1 MKRILSYSLLGLV
14 AFLLFLLLL
23 APATLLTNQIGAR
36 LAGFSVQEVEGT
48 ATDGSMLGVRWHG
61 ARIERLTWRWR
72 PLALFAGR
80 VEFSLKVDDPEVK
93 LTGNAAIEL
102 NRRIGFRDL
111 AGRLP
116 LSRLG
121 NLAGSAKPPLEGMAE
136 LNLRELD
143 LNAAGRPLTAR
154 GVVRLSNLR
163 TTLGQ
168 PLNLGDYVVQ
178 LDSANAEGVR
188 GNIKDDNAPL
198 ALEGTMSVLPDGRY
212 RINGQAAIRDAGN
225 QALRQAMSL
234 LGPPG
239 GDGRWALN
247 FSGVLAP

>member
-1 MKRILSYSLLGLV
+1 MKRILGYSLLGLV

-23 APATLLTNQIGAR
+23 APATLLTDQIGAR
-36 LAGFSVQEVEGT
+36 LVGFSVQGVEGT
-48 ATDGSMLGVRWHG
+48 ATDGSMLGARWRG

-80 VEFSLKVDDPEVK
+80 LEFNLKTDDPEVK
-93 LTGNAAIEL
+93 LTGNAAIGL

-116 LSRLG
+116 LARLG
-121 NLAGSAKPPLEGMAE
+121 NLAGSAKPPLEGIAE
-136 LNLRELD
+136 FDLQDLD
-143 LNAAGRPLTAR
+143 LGPTGRPLAAW
-154 GVVRLSNLR
+154 GVVRLLNLR
-163 TTLGQ
+163 VALGQ
-168 PLNLGDYVVQ
+168 PLSLGDYVVQ
-178 LDSANAEGVR
+178 LDSAGADGVQ
-188 GNIKDDNAPL
+188 GKIKDNNAPL
-198 ALEGTMSVLPDGRY
+198 ALEGTLSLLPDGRY
-212 RINGQAAIRDAGN
+212 RFAGQAAIRDAGN